1 MLLEWLGFKLAELG
15 DKGGL
20 LCLVLSLLRLCLLW
34 VLLDGVLEGEIVLG
48 ELLVHVS
55 Q

>member
-15 DKGGL
+15 DKDGL
-20 LCLVLSLLRLCLLW
+20 RCLVLSLLRLCLLW